1 MSKLDN
7 ERRNKL
13 WHNFSDDFI
22 EKTNIICEIL
32 DDNVD
37 DIRTKQN
44 LKEMIR
50 LLAMMAADEGALK
63 IIKKFEDTSYGGK
76 KTKHDV
82 IEDNNFYQTLNN
94 ENAATYLGVSAG
106 MLRLSRHTGFLFK
119 GVATPQFLKIGSAV
133 RYRRNE
139 LDRWVASHKQF
150 STTAAVLSSKK
161 K

>member
-1 MSKLDN
+1 MSDRDK
-7 ERRNKL
+7 ERRNEL
-13 WHNFSDDFI
+13 WHNLSDDLI

-37 DIRTKQN
+37 DMRTKKN

-50 LLAMMAADEGALK
+50 LLTMMAADEGALK
-63 IIKKFEDTSYGGK
+63 IIKKVEDTSYGGK

-82 IEDNNFYQTLNN
+82 IDDNYLSQTLNN
-94 ENAATYLGVSAG
+94 ANAATYLGVSAG

-119 GVATPQFLKIGSAV
+119 GVATPQFLKIGGGV

-139 LDRWVASHKQF
+139 LDSWLDSHKQF
-150 STTAAVLSSKK
+150 STTQEVLSSKK